1 MSSDSRSAV
10 LSLRNLTISFSG
22 INVVSN
28 LDLDLFSREIHAI
41 TGENGAGK
49 SSAAKAAAGVY
60 KPASGTVL
68 LDGKQVHFNS
78 PKDAIKAGV
87 ALIHQ
92 EPLIFPDL
100 NVAENIFVGSHPKK
114 AGLIQWKSLEEEAD
128 RILKMLG
135 VGLSPR
141 DNVGGLS
148 IAQQQM
154 VELAA
159 AISHDARVWIFD
171 ETTASLTPKE
181 AGELFEVMHRL
192 KDQGSAIAMVTH
204 HLNEIFANADRI
216 TVLRDG
222 EKVAERIPSESTT
235 EEVIQLMVGREVSH
249 VRKKAAQTSGEPLL
263 EVKNLSGAGFDDVSF
278 TVSPGEIVGVAGLV
292 GAGRTETVEAIFGIT
307 QPSQGEVKFEGQSVS
322 IRKPADASQLGIALV
337 PEDRQHSGLLLDQS
351 IAFNASLASLKRLFQ
366 NGWVNGKVEEETASQ
381 KANEF
386 GVVKRSVSQRI
397 GELSG
402 GNQQKVVI
410 AKWLLTE
417 PKLLILDEPTRGI
430 DVGAKEQ
437 VHNIILDQ
445 AAKGVGVLMIS
456 SHLPEVIS
464 MSDRIL
470 VMRSGRIVGELK
482 GDEATEESIMAL
494 AAGESE

>member
-1 MSSDSRSAV
+1 M

-28 LDLDLFSREIHAI
+28 FDLDLFGGEIHAI

-60 KPASGTVL
+60 KPASGSVI
-68 LDGKQVHFNS
+68 LDGKQVQFNS
-78 PKDAIKAGV
+78 PKDAIKSGV

-114 AGLIQWKSLEEEAD
+114 AGLIDWNHLESEAD

-135 VGLSPR
+135 VRLSPR

-181 AGELFEVMHRL
+181 AGELFEVMRRL
-192 KDQGSAIAMVTH
+192 KNQGSAIAMVTH

-222 EKVAERIPSESTT
+222 EKVAERTPFETTT
-235 EEVIQLMVGREVSH
+235 EDIIHLMVGREVSH
-249 VRKKAAQTSGEPLL
+249 VRKHSNATDKPPIL
-263 EVKNLSGAGFDDVSF
+263 EVSHLSGAGFSDITF

-292 GAGRTETVEAIFGIT
+292 GAGRTEMVEAIFGIT
-307 QPSQGEVKFEGQSVS
+307 HPSQGEVKFEGKTTV
-322 IRKPADASQLGIALV
+322 IREPSDANQLGIALV

-351 IAFNASLASLKRLFQ
+351 ISFNATLASLKKLFPS
-366 NGWVNGKVEEETASQ
+366 GWVSGKLENETAATKST
-381 KANEF
+381 EF
-386 GVVKRSVSQRI
+386 GVVKRSVTQRI

-456 SHLPEVIS
+456 SHLPEVIA

-470 VMRSGRIVGELK
+470 VMRGGRIVGELK
-482 GDEATEESIMAL
+482 GDDATEEAIMAL
-494 AAGESE
+494 AAGEAE